1 MVVVGVVRVRTVIH
15 GGAEPFQN
23 VLCCLVD
30 IDFELDTVVHLL
42 GAEHIRKES
51 QALLIFPHPQ
61 VKKMLLHFRR

>member
-23 VLCCLVD
+23 DLCCLVD

-42 GAEHIRKES
+42 GAEHIRKEG